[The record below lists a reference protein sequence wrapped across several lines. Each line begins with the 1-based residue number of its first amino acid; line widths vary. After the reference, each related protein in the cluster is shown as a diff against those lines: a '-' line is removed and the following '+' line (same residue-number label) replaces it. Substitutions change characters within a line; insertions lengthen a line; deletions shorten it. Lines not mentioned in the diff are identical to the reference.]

1 MDKKINIS
9 KLIDKN
15 PIIRLSKIYE
25 NKMINKIKNTFTNTQ
40 QKLFA
45 SSFYC
50 YINYDTI
57 KDFVIDFD
65 NVWKWLG
72 YSRKD
77 PAKRSLEKNFVI
89 DIDYKIFYKKEKNDF
104 IIVDDYLDSN
114 KDTEYCLEIE
124 AAMSVDKAP
133 PPKCGGA
140 PPNCGEPSPGG
151 FSPPPKCESLPLEGE
166 PPTKKEYILLSATTF
181 KKFCIKSNTHKS
193 DEIHDY
199 YIKLEQLLQET
210 INEQSD
216 ELKNQLNEKKNE
228 LINLKEKTICL
239 DEEIQQLKKKYIKP
253 QKQSFDAKNVVYL
266 ITSEEGEKLK
276 EYCVGKAT
284 NLENRQNDYNNNKL
298 HNFKVIYYK
307 SCENSKLMD
316 NMESCI
322 LNLMGNYRCKA
333 GRDVFKLPENSDIT
347 LFTNIFDNLFKL
359 YEGCTSNIVYP
370 TRTIIKEDEANAKER
385 HKKYAE
391 EHKEELKEKHG
402 IFYQDN
408 REVLSVIKKE
418 YNAKNADKIAVKN
431 KKNYKKNKEKIIEQS
446 TIYYNDNKEKILV
459 KRKESYIDK
468 KDEILV
474 KRKKYQDKNY
484 KDKIAPQRSKKEKCE
499 CGMIISH
506 YCIKKHRKSKRH
518 IDLMASKINL
528 DKETLAPGAIHEEV
542 PNN

>member
-50 YINYDTI
+50 YINYDTV

-65 NVWKWLG
+65 YVWKWLG

-89 DIDYKIFYKKEKNDF
+89 DIDYKIFYKKDKKYLNF
-104 IIVDDYLDSN
+104 TSDYL
-114 KDTEYCLEIE
+114 E
-124 AAMSVDKAP
+124 
-133 PPKCGGA
+133 
-140 PPNCGEPSPGG
+140 
-151 FSPPPKCESLPLEGE
+151 SPPDREGSQSESGGSPPESE
-166 PPTKKEYILLSATTF
+166 PHSKKEYILLSAITF

-199 YIKLEQLLQET
+199 YIKLEQLLKET
-210 INEQSD
+210 IDEQSD

-266 ITSEEGEKLK
+266 ITSDEGEKLK

-431 KKNYKKNKEKIIEQS
+431 KKNYNKNKEKIIEQS

-518 IDLMASKINL
+518 IDLMALKINL
-528 DKETLAPGAIHEEV
+528 DKETLAPDAIHEEV